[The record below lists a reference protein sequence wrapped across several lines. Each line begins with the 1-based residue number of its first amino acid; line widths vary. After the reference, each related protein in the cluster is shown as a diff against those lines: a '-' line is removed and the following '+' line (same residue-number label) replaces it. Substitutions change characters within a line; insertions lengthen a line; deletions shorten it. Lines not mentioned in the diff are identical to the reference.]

1 LTDRHTSLFNLAQG
15 VFPCHLFLLHRFR
28 PRLLFAQHSTA
39 LKPATDTPPP
49 NVRETPVELA
59 KLARRARHSACGPTQ
74 PGNNHG
80 KHRLALARGLTA
92 KMETDVVP
100 PGPANTEYGKAARA
114 ATGVFSALTQG
125 LTREEVMLGTPS
137 EKHKDENGQS
147 QYSRL
152 PSEWQSAIAA
162 DNRKKLK
169 QPAER
174 LKRDQDYV
182 LCEDDAV
189 RLLLNS
195 ALRYMRLS
203 GPHSQ
208 LPAQAMAPMHMR
220 REVTSGVAGYVAKN
234 KNSND
239 PRVVKEMMVNSFFSP
254 NSCSIAHEAVHE
266 KQHSYKKSTPIEHSA
281 SGARETTENE
291 TVDARKNLHLA
302 AKHTIP
308 TTRYFRLQTNNRY
321 LTQPWEVLAFSE
333 EAAVQQHAWMGDI
346 EAIDKNPIQFGSQ
359 EKNIILFG
367 GKYNTLSALIRK
379 MRRIAGDLFDKPTVY
394 QQSRLFHS
402 GKKDGD
408 CMDYVSEFKKS
419 QLEAFKITSQILLRM
434 ADIEKYQQSEMGEQ
448 VSAVVHA
455 AVKKLV
461 GIEEDVAIDKENATE
476 DSDSMPEVKDYFES
490 STPSSDEDTPASA
503 HKTSSEKAA
512 EKETPAQGLQSILNT
527 LNEVISDLRAE
538 HGARLLVPANTTAMV
553 EDEIHFD
560 AAHQNPLGHAKIIG
574 QEYTDGDDLAIEII
588 PEHVDTALAESG
600 FAEANSALQVLIK
613 EGREIPHEAILEPI
627 MKLANYLY
635 GDVKKKIPPPA
646 LNVYEAPNREIPVVE
661 GLTTASQPR
670 KLRFDIASW
679 QVHIPKHI
687 LQEPQKLAG
696 RLAKVA
702 IDMAMAAS
710 AMRSMH
716 PSWDSIENKGM
727 VDPGSTSQAIQTQLQ
742 PSKRE
747 RKADDHLSIKN
758 MARSEIE
765 NDNKTQ
771 VLLSSLIGT
780 SKTYEFSGSGIWRG
794 SFKGAQK
801 PTPENHWHH
810 FGDRVMLKEMKDSPA
825 QSPANREHAALAYR
839 AGVMARKEAQP
850 LLAVRRA
857 FALQANAISNK
868 E

>member
-15 VFPCHLFLLHRFR
+15 VFLCHLFLLHRFH
-28 PRLLFAQHSTA
+28 PRLLFAQHSTAQHSTA
-39 LKPATDTPPP
+39 LKPATDTPAP

-59 KLARRARHSACGPTQ
+59 KLARRARHSACGPAQ

-100 PGPANTEYGKAARA
+100 PGPANTEYGKASRA
-114 ATGVFSALTQG
+114 AAGVFNALTQG
-125 LTREEVMLGTPS
+125 LTREEVMLGTP
-137 EKHKDENGQS
+137 KDKNDQS
-147 QYSRL
+147 LYRQL
-152 PSEWQSAIAA
+152 PIEWQGAIAR

-174 LKRDQDYV
+174 LKRDQNYM
-182 LCEDDAV
+182 LRADDAV

-195 ALRYMRLS
+195 ALRYMRSS

-208 LPAQAMAPMHMR
+208 LPAQAMAPMYMR
-220 REVTSGVAGYVAKN
+220 REVTSGVGGYVKPQS
-234 KNSND
+234 NSND
-239 PRVVKEMMVNSFFSP
+239 PRVVKEMMVNSFYSP
-254 NSCSIAHEAVHE
+254 DGGSIAHEAVHE
-266 KQHSYKKSTPIEHSA
+266 KQYSYKKIASVEHSESHA
-281 SGARETTENE
+281 PKTTETE
-291 TVDARKNLHLA
+291 SVEPRKNLHLA

-308 TTRYFRLQTNNRY
+308 TTRSFQFSTNNRY

-333 EAAVQQHAWMGDI
+333 QAAVQHHAWTGDVTTAD
-346 EAIDKNPIQFGSQ
+346 EKPIQFGSQ
-359 EKNIILFG
+359 EKTINLFG
-367 GKYNTLSALIRK
+367 GKYNTLSALISK
-379 MRRIAGDLFDKPTVY
+379 MRRIAGNLFDKPTVY

-408 CMDYVSEFKKS
+408 CMDYVSEFKES

-448 VSAVVHA
+448 VSAAVHA

-476 DSDSMPEVKDYFES
+476 DSDSTPEVKDSFES
-490 STPSSDEDTPASA
+490 SIATPCLVSKNDTTQSSDEGTPASA

-512 EKETPAQGLQSILNT
+512 EKETPAQGLKSILDT
-527 LNEVISDLRAE
+527 LNQVISDLRAE

-560 AAHQNPLGHAKIIG
+560 AAHQNPLGHAKITPFG
-574 QEYTDGDDLAIEII
+574 SPDIEVTSGY
-588 PEHVDTALAESG
+588 VDTALAESG
-600 FAEANSALQVLIK
+600 FAEANSALQVMIK

-635 GDVKKKIPPPA
+635 SDVKKKIPPPA

-661 GLTTASQPR
+661 GLTTVSQPR

-716 PSWDSIENKGM
+716 PSWDSMEDQGM
-727 VDPGSTSQAIQTQLQ
+727 VDPGST
-742 PSKRE
+742 
-747 RKADDHLSIKN
+747 
-758 MARSEIE
+758 
-765 NDNKTQ
+765 
-771 VLLSSLIGT
+771 
-780 SKTYEFSGSGIWRG
+780 
-794 SFKGAQK
+794 
-801 PTPENHWHH
+801 
-810 FGDRVMLKEMKDSPA
+810 
-825 QSPANREHAALAYR
+825 
-839 AGVMARKEAQP
+839 
-850 LLAVRRA
+850 
-857 FALQANAISNK
+857 
-868 E
+868 

>member
-59 KLARRARHSACGPTQ
+59 KLARRARHSACGPAQ

-125 LTREEVMLGTPS
+125 LTREEVILGTPS

-152 PSEWQSAIAA
+152 PSEWQSAIAI

-195 ALRYMRLS
+195 ALRYMRLG

-220 REVTSGVAGYVAKN
+220 REVTSGVGGYVAKN

-254 NSCSIAHEAVHE
+254 DGGSIAHEAVHE
-266 KQHSYKKSTPIEHSA
+266 KQHSYKKSTPIEHSE

-308 TTRYFRLQTNNRY
+308 TTRRFRLPTNNRY

-333 EAAVQQHAWMGDI
+333 QAAVQQHAWTGGI
-346 EAIDKNPIQFGSQ
+346 EATDKNPIQFGSQ

-408 CMDYVSEFKKS
+408 CMDYVSEFKES
-419 QLEAFKITSQILLRM
+419 QLEAFKITSKILLCM

-448 VSAVVHA
+448 VSAAVHT

-461 GIEEDVAIDKENATE
+461 GIEEDVAIDKKNTTE
-476 DSDSMPEVKDYFES
+476 DSDSMPEVKDSFES

-512 EKETPAQGLQSILNT
+512 EKETPAQGLKSILDT

-538 HGARLLVPANTTAMV
+538 HGARLLVPADTNAMV

-560 AAHQNPLGHAKIIG
+560 AAHQNPLGHAKITANYSG
-574 QEYTDGDDLAIEII
+574 TEVT
-588 PEHVDTALAESG
+588 PERVDTALAESG

-635 GDVKKKIPPPA
+635 SDVKKKIPPPA
-646 LNVYEAPNREIPVVE
+646 LNVYEAPHREIPVVE

-702 IDMAMAAS
+702 IDLAMAAR

-716 PSWDSIENKGM
+716 PSWDSMKDQGM

-742 PSKRE
+742 PSNRE
-747 RKADDHLSIKN
+747 IKEYQLQLID
-758 MARSEIE
+758 RIE
-765 NDNKTQ
+765 REKHEMRAPQFSVEDKNQTQDLFNDILNND
-771 VLLSSLIGT
+771 I
-780 SKTYEFSGSGIWRG
+780 FN
-794 SFKGAQK
+794 GAQK